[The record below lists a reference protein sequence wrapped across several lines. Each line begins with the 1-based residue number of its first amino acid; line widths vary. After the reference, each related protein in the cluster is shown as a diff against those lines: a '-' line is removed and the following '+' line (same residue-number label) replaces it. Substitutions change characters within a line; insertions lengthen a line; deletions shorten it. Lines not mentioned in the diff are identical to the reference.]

1 MSKNT
6 LLFSIEQ
13 WEFIRRLRNS
23 GLTKEQICQAF
34 DDLDR
39 IERELGNLFHNPTT
53 TTTTTTQ
60 LPTNDNLINLLQT
73 QFNSTNQQQQQ
84 DTTLFSKSIQN
95 FQLFMAK
102 NIAAL
107 NFHQRLI
114 SQSSLPTNTT
124 TTTTTTSNSSSP
136 SPLMTSTNSN
146 TLNLSTNS
154 TSVNNNNNISNRVIS
169 PLLLNNES
177 NNNNVNSLYDIE
189 DEIKDL
195 DEFRTYVC

>member
-39 IERELGNLFHNPTT
+39 IERELGNLFHNPT

>member
-189 DEIKDL
+189 DEIKYL
-195 DEFRTYVC
+195 D